1 MHALGFCNLKI
12 IKKLNFVKYLFE
24 GDLWSFNPFV
34 GDFLVSPVPDVHY
47 RLVDPRRDKFVVLAS
62 DGLWNAMKNKE
73 VVHFI
78 DNIEKN
84 VFDMDWK
91 DDVTHR

>member
-1 MHALGFCNLKI
+1 M
-12 IKKLNFVKYLFE
+12 
-24 GDLWSFNPFV
+24 
-34 GDFLVSPVPDVHY
+34 SPVPDVYY

-91 DDVTHR
+91 DDVTHRWAL